1 MSEFR
6 KTISELKKLTQKER
20 EYMLE
25 LLRNRSDK
33 NVDLRRLEFDCEL
46 YRFSDKQRMRR
57 LFDMMYGLSDEEI
70 EKLYRMFMR

>member
-6 KTISELKKLTQKER
+6 KTILELKKLTEKER

-25 LLRNRSDK
+25 LMRNRSDK

-46 YRFSDKQRMRR
+46 YKFADKQRMRR
-57 LFDMMYGLSDEEI
+57 LFDLMYSLTDEEI
-70 EKLYRMFMR
+70 VKLNRMFMR